1 MINNDIICA
10 ISTPQGNG
18 AIAVVRLSGIESIAL
33 IDKLYLSPKDGKRL
47 IDQQSH
53 TIHFGVLKDGGKLVD
68 EVVISLFKN
77 PSSYTGEDLVEISCH
92 GSEYV
97 QQQILQLLIR
107 NGARLAKPGEFTLR
121 AFLNGKMD
129 LSQAE
134 AVADLIASSS
144 ASSHKVAIDQMRGGF
159 SSEIVSLRDRLL
171 HFISMLELELDFSEE
186 DVEFADR
193 TQLNDLL
200 NTIQELIKK
209 LLKSFDLGN
218 VIKNGVPVAI
228 VGHTNVGKSTLLNKI
243 LNEEKAIVSEIAG
256 TTRDVIEDVINIE
269 GVSFR
274 FIDTAGIRET
284 LDKIETIGIERTY
297 DRISKASIVLLLVD
311 ATEKMEDIE
320 KAVKT
325 VKNKIGDGDK
335 KLIVVINKIDK
346 IIQEFNVKELLGEND
361 TLLKISA
368 KTGENV
374 DQLIGDLLSVV
385 NISALNKNEVIVT
398 NVRHYEA
405 LEKASESLQRAIDGL
420 ISGITGDFLAQD
432 IRETL
437 HYLGEIT
444 GEITTDEVLGNIF
457 KNFCIGK

>member
-1 MINNDIICA
+1 MINSDIICA

-18 AIAVVRLSGIESIAL
+18 AIAVIRLSGEESVVL
-33 IDKLYLSPKDGKRL
+33 LDKLYSSPKKGKRL
-47 IDQQSH
+47 IDQPANS
-53 TIHFGVLKDGGKLVD
+53 IHFGVLKDGGKIID
-68 EVVISLFKN
+68 EVVISLFRSPN
-77 PSSYTGEDLVEISCH
+77 SYTGEDLVEISCH
-92 GSEYV
+92 GSEYI
-97 QQQILQLLIR
+97 QQRILQLLIR
-107 NGARLAKPGEFTLR
+107 NGARLAKPGEFTMR

-144 ASSHKVAIDQMRGGF
+144 ASSHKVAMQQMRGGF
-159 SSEIVSLRDRLL
+159 SSEIISLRDRLL
-171 HFISMLELELDFSEE
+171 HFISLLELELDFSEE

-200 NTIQELIKK
+200 TNIQILIQK

-218 VIKNGVPVAI
+218 AIKNGVPVAI
-228 VGHTNVGKSTLLNKI
+228 VGHTNVGKSTLLNRI
-243 LNEEKAIVSEIAG
+243 LNEEKAIVSDIAG

-284 LDKIETIGIERTY
+284 SDTIETIGIERTY

-311 ATEKMEDIE
+311 AADDIKDVK
-320 KAVKT
+320 KAIQT
-325 VKNKIGDGDK
+325 VEEKIGGTDK
-335 KLIVVINKIDK
+335 KLIVAINKIDQDGVDMNLEELIRERD
-346 IIQEFNVKELLGEND
+346 II
-361 TLLKISA
+361 LKISA
-368 KTGENV
+368 KTGENI
-374 DQLIGDLLSVV
+374 DQLINELLSVV
-385 NISALNKNEVIVT
+385 NLSSLNQNEVIVT
-398 NVRHYEA
+398 NTRHYEA
-405 LEKASESLQRAIDGL
+405 LEKASESLQRAINGL
-420 ISGITGDFLAQD
+420 NSGITGDFLAQD
-432 IRETL
+432 IREAM